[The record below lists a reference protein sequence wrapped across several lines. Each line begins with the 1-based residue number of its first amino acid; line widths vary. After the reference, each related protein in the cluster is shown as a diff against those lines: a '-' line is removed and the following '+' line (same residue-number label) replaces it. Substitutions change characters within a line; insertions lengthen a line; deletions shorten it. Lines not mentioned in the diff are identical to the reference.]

1 MKRAVSDYR
10 PFFMRHLKQDID
22 LNDLGLALLD
32 TCGLKWISMAN
43 RPFLFPLPF
52 LDVWFNYD
60 YNYDLHFNLLRLL
73 HCREKPPNQ
82 QRLRVRGN

>member
-10 PFFMRHLKQDID
+10 PFFYAALKQDID

-32 TCGLKWISMAN
+32 TCGLKWISMAC

-52 LDVWFNYD
+52 LDVRFNYD
-60 YNYDLHFNLLRLL
+60 YNYNLHLYLLRLL
-73 HCREKPPNQ
+73 HCREKPSSQP
-82 QRLRVRGN
+82 RLRVRGN